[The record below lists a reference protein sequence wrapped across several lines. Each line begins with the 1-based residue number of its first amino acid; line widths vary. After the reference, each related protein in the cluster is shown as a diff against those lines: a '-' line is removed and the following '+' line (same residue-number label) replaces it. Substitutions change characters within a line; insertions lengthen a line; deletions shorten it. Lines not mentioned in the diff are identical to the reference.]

1 MLKFRHFSR
10 HFPQIP
16 ENYFPKTDI
25 NKWRRVNL
33 HLRAHLFDE
42 ISQRDISSLNC
53 TLNSYMRSG
62 DAVETWNLF
71 LNIHCVRSDV
81 DSYTFTP
88 VLRACSAL
96 PDPTPGLQ
104 VHALMIKLGLDTEI
118 VTKTALI
125 DMYSKYGQ
133 LGNSVCLF
141 DEMSYR
147 DVVAW
152 NAMLSSYLRH
162 GLPLKA
168 IDLFSKMRKEKVE
181 FSEFTLCSVLK
192 ACTSLKAYQQGKQIH
207 DLIIVM
213 GRDLVVLST
222 ALIDF
227 YSKLGQIDEAM
238 KIYHTLSWQKDDI
251 IFNSLISGC
260 VRNKRFDVAVS
271 LMNDIKPNAIAL
283 TSALAACSENSDMW
297 IGKQVHGVVIR
308 QGFTDDTQL
317 CNALLDMYAKCG
329 KIRAAGLVFERIYR
343 KDVVSWTSMI
353 DAYGSHGCGA
363 EALDLFKRMGNE
375 VLPNAVTFLAVLSAC
390 GHSGLVEQGRECF
403 FMVQDRYGLEPGPEH
418 YACLID
424 ILGRAGHIGDVWSLF
439 RHMVDKGTKPS
450 GVVWSALLNACRIN
464 EDVMLGEFA
473 AKQVLELEP
482 DNPGNYVALSN
493 FYAATGRWDAVDELR
508 TIMKKKGIAKGKG
521 SSWVTVARSSDDLK
535 SKESGASCFGNLLEL
550 C

>member
-16 ENYFPKTDI
+16 V
-25 NKWRRVNL
+25 NKWRCGNL
-33 HLRAHLFDE
+33 FHLGAHLFDE

-53 TLNSYMRSG
+53 TLNSCMRNG

-71 LNIHCVRSDV
+71 LNIHSIRSDV
-81 DSYTFTP
+81 NSYTFTP

-96 PDPTPGLQ
+96 LDPTPGLQ
-104 VHALMIKLGLDTEI
+104 VHALMIKLGLDTEV

-125 DMYSKYGQ
+125 DMYSKYGP

-152 NAMLSSYLRH
+152 NAMLSIYLRH

-168 IDLFSKMRKEKVE
+168 IDFFRKMRGEKVE
-181 FSEFTLCSVLK
+181 FNEFTLCSVLK
-192 ACTSLKAYQQGKQIH
+192 ACASLKAYQQGKQIH

-227 YSKLGQIDEAM
+227 YSNLGQIDEAM
-238 KIYHTLSWQKDDI
+238 KIYHNLSWQKDDI

-271 LMNDIKPNAIAL
+271 LMKEIKPNVIAL
-283 TSALAACSENSDMW
+283 TSALAACSDNSDMW
-297 IGKQVHGVVIR
+297 IGRQVHGVVIR
-308 QGFTDDTQL
+308 QGFTNDTQL

-329 KIRAAGLVFERIYR
+329 KIRAAALVFERICR

-363 EALDLFKRMGNE
+363 EALDLFNKMGNE
-375 VLPNAVTFLAVLSAC
+375 VLPNTVTFLAVLSAC

-403 FMVQDRYGLEPGPEH
+403 YMVQDRYGLEPGPEH

-424 ILGRAGHIGDVWSLF
+424 ILGRAGYLEDIYSLLH
-439 RHMVDKGTKPS
+439 HMVDKGIKS
-450 GVVWSALLNACRIN
+450 SSAVWSALLNACRTN
-464 EDVMLGEFA
+464 EDILLGEFA
-473 AKQVLELEP
+473 AKQILELEP
-482 DNPGNYVALSN
+482 NNPGNYVSLSN
-493 FYAATGRWDAVDELR
+493 FYASTGRWDAVDELR
-508 TIMKKKGIAKGKG
+508 TILKKKGIAKGEG
-521 SSWVTVARSSDDLK
+521 SSWVTLASSSDDP
-535 SKESGASCFGNLLEL
+535 LLEV